1 MAIKTV
7 TVGPGDLIFATDNTS
22 FASQITAAR
31 VNVGVDRGDE
41 LKVLSGESIPAEATY
56 TYELEASA
64 LQDLSANGIVDW
76 SWKQA
81 GKLAS
86 FTYTPNK
93 ANGATIKGQVVVD
106 PISVGGEVGQR
117 ATSDFTFP
125 IVGTP
130 TFTPGKA
137 TTS

>member
-1 MAIKTV
+1 MAIKSV
-7 TVGPGDLIFATDNTS
+7 TVGPGDLTFATDSQT
-22 FASQITAAR
+22 FASQITSAR
-31 VNVGVDRGDE
+31 VTVGVNRGDE

-56 TYELEASA
+56 TYELEATA
-64 LQDLSANGIVDW
+64 LQDLTANGIVDW

-81 GKLAS
+81 GKTAA
-86 FTYTPNK
+86 FVYTPNK
-93 ANGATIKGQVVVD
+93 ANAATIKGTVVVD

-130 TFTPGKA
+130 TFTPGK
-137 TTS
+137 

>member
-1 MAIKTV
+1 MAIKSV
-7 TVGPGDLIFATDNTS
+7 TVGPGDLTFATDSQT
-22 FASQITAAR
+22 FASQITSAR
-31 VNVGVDRGDE
+31 VTVGVNRGDE

-56 TYELEASA
+56 TYELEATA

-81 GKLAS
+81 GKVAS
-86 FTYTPNK
+86 FVYTPNK
-93 ANGATIKGQVVVD
+93 ANAATIKGSVVVD

-130 TFTPGKA
+130 TFTPGK
-137 TTS
+137 

>member
-1 MAIKTV
+1 MAIKSV
-7 TVGPGDLIFATDNTS
+7 TVGPGDLTFATDSQT
-22 FASQITAAR
+22 FASQITSAR
-31 VNVGVDRGDE
+31 VTVGVNRGDE

-56 TYELEASA
+56 TYELEATA

-81 GKLAS
+81 GKTAT
-86 FTYTPNK
+86 FVYTPNK
-93 ANGATIKGQVVVD
+93 ANAATIKGTVVVD

-130 TFTPGKA
+130 TFTPGK
-137 TTS
+137 

>member
-1 MAIKTV
+1 MAIKSV
-7 TVGPGDLIFATDNTS
+7 TVGPGDLTFATDSQT
-22 FASQITAAR
+22 FASQITSAR
-31 VNVGVDRGDE
+31 VTVGVNRGDE

-56 TYELEASA
+56 TYELEATA

-81 GKLAS
+81 GKIAS
-86 FTYTPNK
+86 FVYTPNK
-93 ANGATIKGQVVVD
+93 ANAATIKGNVVVD
-106 PISVGGEVGQR
+106 PISVGGEVGER

-130 TFTPGKA
+130 TFTPGK
-137 TTS
+137 

>member
-1 MAIKTV
+1 MAIKSV
-7 TVGPGDLIFATDNTS
+7 TVGPGDLTFATDSQT
-22 FASQITAAR
+22 FASQITSAR
-31 VNVGVDRGDE
+31 VTVGVNRGDE

-56 TYELEASA
+56 TYELEATA

-81 GKLAS
+81 GKTAT
-86 FTYTPNK
+86 FVYTPNK
-93 ANGATIKGQVVVD
+93 VNAATIKGTVVVD

-130 TFTPGKA
+130 TFTPGK
-137 TTS
+137 

>member
-1 MAIKTV
+1 MAIKSV
-7 TVGPGDLIFATDNTS
+7 TVGPGDLTFATDNQT
-22 FASQITAAR
+22 FASQITSAR
-31 VNVGVDRGDE
+31 VTVGVNRGDE

-56 TYELEASA
+56 TYELEATA

-81 GKLAS
+81 GKTAT

-93 ANGATIKGQVVVD
+93 ANAATIKGTVVVD

-130 TFTPGKA
+130 TFTPGK
-137 TTS
+137 

>member
-1 MAIKTV
+1 MAIKSV
-7 TVGPGDLIFATDNTS
+7 TVGPGDLTFATDSQT
-22 FASQITAAR
+22 FASQITSAR
-31 VNVGVDRGDE
+31 VTVGVNRGDE

-56 TYELEASA
+56 TYELEATA

-81 GKLAS
+81 GKVAS
-86 FTYTPNK
+86 FVYTPNK
-93 ANGATIKGQVVVD
+93 ANAATIKGTVVVD

-130 TFTPGKA
+130 TFTPGK
-137 TTS
+137 

>member
-1 MAIKTV
+1 MAIKSV
-7 TVGPGDLIFATDNTS
+7 TVGPGDLTFATDSQT
-22 FASQITAAR
+22 FASQITSAR
-31 VNVGVDRGDE
+31 VTVGVNRGDE

-56 TYELEASA
+56 TYELEATA

-81 GKLAS
+81 GKVAS
-86 FTYTPNK
+86 FVYTPNK
-93 ANGATIKGQVVVD
+93 ANAATVKGSVVVD

-130 TFTPGKA
+130 TFTPGK
-137 TTS
+137 